1 MKCCL
6 SFLADVDS
14 PTTSRYNKHLK
25 SHDGFDHLISG
36 YFVILPDGHPYGDL
50 VIDLGPENGDKG
62 SELMVAG
69 TPEEVAEYPTSH
81 TAKY

>member
-1 MKCCL
+1 MKGCL
-6 SFLADVDS
+6 SFLAEVDS
-14 PTTSRYNKHLK
+14 QTTSRYNKHLK

-62 SELMVAG
+62 SKVMVAG
-69 TPEEVAEYPTSH
+69 TPEEVAEYPTRH
-81 TAKY
+81 TATY

>member
-6 SFLADVDS
+6 RFLAEVDS
-14 PTTSRYNKHLK
+14 QTTSRYNKHLK

-50 VIDLGPENGDKG
+50 VIDLGP
-62 SELMVAG
+62 
-69 TPEEVAEYPTSH
+69 
-81 TAKY
+81 